1 MVAMDRII
9 NTGGKILITFLLLI
23 QIPACSVHK
32 NIVEKKQKAFSV
44 LGLGDSITEGGPDFF
59 SYLFPLDSLL
69 KQRGYQ
75 ARFIG
80 PRSSVLHGDTLH
92 HAGFSGKTAE
102 FLAKTIDSIY
112 AAFPADIVLLHSGHN
127 HFQEEAP
134 INGIIRAQQKI
145 IQVIK
150 TKNAKAVIFVAGVI
164 TSGKLPKY
172 AYIPELNLSIKNMV
186 DAMQDASIIFVDQQQ
201 QWDWNQHTIQDKV
214 HPNQKGAIVIA
225 GNWLNALIKLLPKQQ

>member
-1 MVAMDRII
+1 ME
-9 NTGGKILITFLLLI
+9 KIVSTRTKFLVTLFVLM
-23 QIPACSVHK
+23 QISACSVHK
-32 NIVEKKQKAFSV
+32 NMMEKKQKAFSV
-44 LGLGDSITEGGPDFF
+44 LGLGDSITEGGPEFF

-69 KQRGYQ
+69 KQQGYQ
-75 ARFIG
+75 PRFIG
-80 PRSSVLHGDTLH
+80 PRSSVLHGDSLH

-134 INGIIRAQQKI
+134 IESIIRAQQKI

-150 TKNAKAVIFVAGVI
+150 RKNPKAVVFVAGVI

-172 AYIPELNLSIKNMV
+172 EYIPELNLSIKKMV
-186 DAMQDASIIFVDQQQ
+186 DAMKDASIIFVDQQQ
-201 QWDWNQHTIQDKV
+201 HWDWNIHTIQDKV
-214 HPNQKGAIVIA
+214 HPNQAGALVIA
-225 GNWLNALIKLLPKQQ
+225 SNWLDAMIQVINKQQ